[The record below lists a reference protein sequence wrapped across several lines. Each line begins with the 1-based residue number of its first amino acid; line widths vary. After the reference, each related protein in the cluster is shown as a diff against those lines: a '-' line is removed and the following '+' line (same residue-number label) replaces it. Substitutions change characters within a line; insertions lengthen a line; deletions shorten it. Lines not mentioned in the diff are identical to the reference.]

1 MNQLDLQTYW
11 YEFGLRFSGP
21 KQSIHFGCTISH
33 RPLPCSFPSTSL
45 VQALAVSPLGTL
57 LEAATAPVPI
67 QRRLWTFQ
75 LISEA
80 QHAFDDFLDQ
90 KPSLVSSYAEEVL
103 VKPSLDNPGTR
114 PPAADGSPEE
124 KPVFSGLPF
133 KAELLVFTS
142 PKPPPSPLFL
152 THTHGATAFRQT

>member
-11 YEFGLRFSGP
+11 YGFGLCFSGLE
-21 KQSIHFGCTISH
+21 QLTHFGRTISH
-33 RPLPCSFPSTSL
+33 RPLPCSFPSANL
-45 VQALAVSPLGTL
+45 VQALVISPLGTL

-80 QHAFDDFLDQ
+80 QHAFDGFLDQ
-90 KPSLVSSYAEEVL
+90 KPSPVCSYAEQVP
-103 VKPSLDNPGTR
+103 VKPSLDNPGVH
-114 PPAADGSPEE
+114 PSAADGSPEK

-133 KAELLVFTS
+133 KAELL
-142 PKPPPSPLFL
+142 
-152 THTHGATAFRQT
+152 